1 MQPMDSDPAF
11 TPVSQVGEFGLI
23 ERLQDIL
30 GTPDSSDVLCS
41 IGDDAAV
48 FRPAADK
55 VQVVTTDALIE
66 RIHFDRAFMPMRH
79 LGAKSVGVNVSDIV
93 AMNAEP
99 RYLTISVGL
108 PHTISVEMMSA
119 LYEGIRDAADAYGV
133 KVLGGDTT
141 ASHHFNISITA
152 IGEAEQGAIVY
163 RHGAKPGDQLYVTG
177 DLGAAYAG
185 LRLLMQERDQ
195 LQEEGQDYIPDL
207 GQFKHAIQRQLA
219 PIARLQAIRE
229 LKKAGVRPR
238 AMIDISDGLS
248 SEVQHICRQSN
259 CSATLI
265 STALP
270 IHSTTRNI
278 AALLSQ
284 DAETYALFGGED
296 YELLLAVSPEDAEK
310 MPAEGFTRIGELTEP
325 EEPTHIQTPQGQLI
339 PLQDKGY
346 QHFGGSGAVE

>member
-1 MQPMDSDPAF
+1 MMDSEPAF
-11 TPVSQVGEFGLI
+11 TPVSEVGEFGLI
-23 ERLQDIL
+23 ERLQEIL
-30 GTPDSSDVLCS
+30 GTPDTPDLLCG

-48 FRPAADK
+48 YRPTTDK

-79 LGAKSVGVNVSDIV
+79 LGAKAVGVNVSDIV

-108 PHTISVEMMSA
+108 PHTISVEMMGEF
-119 LYEGIRDAADAYGV
+119 YQGIRDAAEAYGV
-133 KVLGGDTT
+133 NVLGGDTT
-141 ASHHFNISITA
+141 ASHHFIISVTA
-152 IGEAEQGAIVY
+152 IGEGEEEAIVY
-163 RHGAKPGDQLYVTG
+163 RHGAQPGDQLYVTG

-185 LRLLMQERDQ
+185 LRLLMMERDQ
-195 LQEEGQDYIPDL
+195 LQEEGEDYIPDL
-207 GQFKHAIQRQLA
+207 SQFKHAIQRQLA
-219 PIARLQAIRE
+219 PVARLRAVRE

-248 SEVQHICRQSN
+248 SEVQHLCRLSH
-259 CSATLI
+259 CSATLV

-278 AALLSQ
+278 AALLNQ

-296 YELLLAVSPEDAEK
+296 YELLFAVSPEDVEK
-310 MPAEGFTRIGELTEP
+310 IPSEGFTRIGELTDSD
-325 EEPTHIQTPQGQLI
+325 EPTHIQTPQGQLI
-339 PLQDKGY
+339 PLQGKGY